1 MKVSK
6 KKAEAILKKIAED
19 NNTTVEDVKKEI
31 GIAIQEGMKSDDPK
45 AREHWEAMSK
55 GGKEITPEM
64 LISYLTD
71 QVGKK

>member
-19 NNTTVEDVKKEI
+19 NNTTVEDVT
-31 GIAIQEGMKSDDPK
+31 
-45 AREHWEAMSK
+45 K